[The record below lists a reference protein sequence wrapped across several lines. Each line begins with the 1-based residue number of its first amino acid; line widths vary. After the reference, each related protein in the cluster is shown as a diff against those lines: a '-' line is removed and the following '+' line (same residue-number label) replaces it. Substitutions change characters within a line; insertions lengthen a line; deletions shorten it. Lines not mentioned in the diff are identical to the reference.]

1 MRRAVIVDDGV
12 VLGLHGARYLHVNV
26 RTDALQAD
34 PDETSAGYGWKYV
47 LVPLNDDL
55 QELAQFINALTCI
68 TRAELSRQFERM
80 HEPEQLREEQE
91 WRAKF
96 LAEKLAKP

>member
-1 MRRAVIVDDGV
+1 M
-12 VLGLHGARYLHVNV
+12 GARFRKEHPCLEDWSELPACPVH
-26 RTDALQAD
+26 L
-34 PDETSAGYGWKYV
+34 SI
-47 LVPLNDDL
+47 VPWSEFLPEWRDRSYRESDRSL
-55 QELAQFINALTCI
+55 KCI